1 MVVNCTYLTVAV
13 SFDSTKTDVTMANYT
28 NGYLTYKKNTN
39 QKDTSYLSFYLELSK
54 LESISRII

>member
-39 QKDTSYLSFYLELSK
+39 
-54 LESISRII
+54 